1 MSISLSL
8 YDNVKQSSAHLFDL
22 SGRIP
27 RWRRSIRD
35 PGGFWIGE
43 GAYESEE
50 QDMRRLFMT
59 GLGLELREI
68 SGGLITWQGFISEL
82 EMTLGG
88 VIWRRA
94 MLPVRNAVKLLF
106 SRTGDTLLTN
116 GDAESGVWTAYTVG
130 GTPTITQDTTWRTGG
145 TYSMK
150 IVATAGAQ
158 GAYVGQSIAISAK
171 TAYLFEINVKI
182 TSSIWLFVVQLAS
195 GKTLSESTVS
205 ATGERRI
212 RLFIS
217 ESNAEAGN
225 VDIWLETTGP
235 GGAGTINCDDAT
247 FRTAPVPGDTGWY
260 DDTSS
265 QTEFGR
271 IEDILVEGVMT
282 SDAAQAKAQTLLR
295 KTAWPRSLPPASFES
310 EVTQELLRQ
319 ERGLRFRASGYWA
332 TLNYKFLTV
341 PGTDDASAHVTTI
354 ADDAE
359 FVTSS
364 DIEANTLQYQVES
377 IINTRAGDA
386 LVDIAAA
393 GDASFNRWSAG
404 MWEGRRL
411 IYGQT
416 STDIRYRYNKGKL
429 YDMAGNLVM
438 PWLAR
443 PSWIFLDDAPLAF
456 QFASSNVED
465 DPRRVY
471 AQEIEFEMP
480 STLRF
485 KAEEL

>member
-94 MLPVRNAVKLLF
+94 MLPVRNAVKLLY

-116 GDAESGVWTAYTVG
+116 GNAESGVWTAYTVG

-145 TYSMK
+145 TSSMK
-150 IVATAGAQ
+150 IVATAGGQ

-171 TAYLFEINVKI
+171 TAYLFEMNVKI

-282 SDAAQAKAQTLLR
+282 SDAAEAKAQTTLR
-295 KTAWPRSLPPASFES
+295 KSAWPRSLPPASFES

-364 DIEANTLQYQVES
+364 DIEDRKS
-377 IINTRAGDA
+377 TR
-386 LVDIAAA
+386 L
-393 GDASFNRWSAG
+393 N
-404 MWEGRRL
+404 
-411 IYGQT
+411 
-416 STDIRYRYNKGKL
+416 
-429 YDMAGNLVM
+429 
-438 PWLAR
+438 
-443 PSWIFLDDAPLAF
+443 
-456 QFASSNVED
+456 SSH
-465 DPRRVY
+465 
-471 AQEIEFEMP
+471 
-480 STLRF
+480 
-485 KAEEL
+485 